1 MRVLVAPNAFRGGP
15 GARWVGDGLAS
26 GLVRTG
32 SVDSVVTIPLS
43 DGGDGALD
51 IAAELLGGTRI
62 WTTAED
68 PLGAPVPAD
77 YLLTDDKTA
86 FVETARASGLRL
98 VADRPRQPLLA
109 NTKGTGQLI
118 AHAVGQGATRVVVTA
133 GGTASVDFGTGAL
146 AALGV
151 RFLDSAGRSLTPVP
165 RDLVHVRRVDTAPA
179 VELLRDVRVEVL
191 SDVSTALRHNVE
203 RFGAQKGIT
212 PPDAVVLHDMLAAL
226 PAAFGRQDD
235 LLLAEPFLGAGGGLA
250 AGLHAAFDAPASH
263 GGEFF
268 ASLAGLA
275 GQIER
280 ADLVLTAEGRFDR
293 GSWDGKVPG
302 LVATMARQQGK
313 PVVIIAGE
321 LAVPAGELPPG
332 VHCVE
337 LGLEPPTPANAES
350 AERRPAFERA
360 AMSALTQ
367 VAMTHAS

>member
-15 GARWVGDGLAS
+15 GARWVGEGLAS

-32 SVDSVVTIPLS
+32 LVDSVVTIPLS

-51 IAAELLGGTRI
+51 IAAELLGGTRVR
-62 WTTAED
+62 TTAED
-68 PLGAPVPAD
+68 PLGAPVSAD
-77 YLLTDDKTA
+77 YLLTDDGTA

-98 VADRPRQPLLA
+98 VAGRPRQPLVA

-133 GGTASVDFGTGAL
+133 GGTASVDFGAGAL

-151 RFLDSAGRSLTPVP
+151 RFLDSAGRLLTPTP
-165 RDLVHVRRVDTAPA
+165 RDLVHVRRVDTGPA
-179 VELLRDVRVEVL
+179 VELLRDVCVEVL
-191 SDVSTALRHNVE
+191 SDVSTPLRHNIE

-212 PPDAVVLHDMLAAL
+212 PPDAVVLHDMLDALLAAL
-226 PAAFGRQDD
+226 GRQDD
-235 LLLAEPFLGAGGGLA
+235 TLLAEPFLGAGGGLA
-250 AGLHAAFDAPASH
+250 AGLRAAFDAPVSH

-313 PVVIIAGE
+313 PVVIIVGE
-321 LAVPAGELPPG
+321 LAVPAGDLPSG

-337 LGLEPPTPANAES
+337 LGLEPPTPANAET
-350 AERRPAFERA
+350 AERRHAFERA
-360 AMSALTQ
+360 ALSALAHG
-367 VAMTHAS
+367 AMPHAS